1 MMQRFTSLAVLAGAL
16 TGLAVAPARAQ
27 APTQPAAQS
36 TATPAAVPS
45 LYAAHAAMLDD
56 LSERTFHFFWDTA
69 NPVNGIVPD
78 RYPTPSFGSIAAVGF
93 GLTAYTIGVDRGYVT
108 RAQAVERVLTTLRFF
123 RNAPQGPDA
132 QGMAGYKGFFYH
144 FLDMKTGARSSN
156 CELSTVDTALLLGG
170 VLHVQSYF
178 TGADAREAEIRR
190 LADEIYQRVDWTWAA
205 SSRPNAVALAWDP
218 KEGLSKYDWRG
229 YNEAMLVYVLG
240 IGSPTHPLPPSSW
253 QDWTSTYAHSWTRE
267 YGQEYLS
274 FPPQFGHQYSHLW
287 IDFRGIQD
295 PFMRRHGLDY
305 FENSRRASY
314 AQQAY
319 AVANPEACKGYGAT
333 LWGVT
338 ASDGPEDVV
347 IDDHGKMRKFISYAG
362 RGMGRYDDCTMAP
375 TGAAA
380 SIAFAPEI
388 AIPAIEH
395 MRNQYGSQIYGKYGF
410 LDAFNPTFDFDV
422 PVKHGRRVPGFG
434 WVDTDY
440 LGIDQG
446 PIVGMI
452 ANYRDGAVWRVMRT
466 NPYIRAG
473 LVKAGFSGGW
483 LDGKPGQ

>member
-1 MMQRFTSLAVLAGAL
+1 MQMIQRFTSMAMLAGAL
-16 TGLAVAPARAQ
+16 AGMAMAPAHAQ
-27 APTQPAAQS
+27 AQTAAAPAAL
-36 TATPAAVPS
+36 PP

-56 LSERTFHFFWDTA
+56 LSERTFRFFWETA
-69 NPVNGIVPD
+69 NPANGIVPD

-93 GLTAYTIGVDRGYVT
+93 GLTAYTIGVDRGYIT
-108 RAQAVERVLTTLRFF
+108 RAQAIERVLATLRFF

-132 QGMAGYKGFFYH
+132 QGMTGYKGFFYH

-178 TGADAREAEIRR
+178 TGQDAKEAEIRR
-190 LADEIYQRVDWTWAA
+190 LADEIYRGVDWTWAA
-205 SSRPNAVALAWDP
+205 SNHPNAVALAWDP

-240 IGSPTHPLPPSSW
+240 IGSPTHPLPASSW
-253 QDWTSTYAHSWTRE
+253 GDWTSTYAHSWGKV
-267 YGQEYLS
+267 YGQEHLA

-295 PFMRRHGLDY
+295 PFMRQHGLDY

-319 AVANPEACKGYGAT
+319 AVANPEACKGYGAN

-362 RGMGRYDDCTMAP
+362 RGMGHYDDCTMAP

-395 MRNQYGSQIYGKYGF
+395 MRSQYGSQIYGKYGF

-422 PVKHGRRVPGFG
+422 HIKHGRRVPGFG

-452 ANYRDGAVWRVMRT
+452 ANYRDGSVWRVMRT

-473 LVKAGFSGGW
+473 LVKAGFTGGW
-483 LDGKPGQ
+483 LDGKQGK

>member
-1 MMQRFTSLAVLAGAL
+1 MVQRFTTLAAGAL
-16 TGLAVAPARAQ
+16 ALAAGALA
-27 APTQPAAQS
+27 
-36 TATPAAVPS
+36 ATPAHAQTQAQPAKVPA
-45 LYAAHAAMLDD
+45 LYTANAALLDD
-56 LSERTFHFFWDTA
+56 LSERTFRFFWDTA
-69 NPVNGIVPD
+69 NPANGIVPD

-93 GLTAYTIGVDRGYVT
+93 GLTAYTIGVDRGYIT

-123 RNAPQGPDA
+123 HDAPQGSA
-132 QGMAGYKGFFYH
+132 EQGMTGYKGFFYH
-144 FLDMKTGARSSN
+144 FLDMKSGARSSN

-178 TGADAREAEIRR
+178 TGSDAKEAEIRR
-190 LADEIYQRVDWTWAA
+190 LAGDIYKRVDWTWAA

-218 KEGLSKYDWRG
+218 KAGLSSYDWKG

-240 IGSPTHPLPPSSW
+240 IGSPTHPLPGAAW
-253 QDWTSTYAHSWTRE
+253 KDWTSTYPRSWGTV
-267 YGQEYLS
+267 YGQEHLA
-274 FPPQFGHQYSHLW
+274 FAPQFGHQYSQLW

-295 PFMRRHGLDY
+295 EFMRRHGLDY

-319 AVANPEACKGYGAT
+319 AIANPEACKGYGAKM
-333 LWGVT
+333 WGVT
-338 ASDGPEDVV
+338 ASDGPEDIV
-347 IDDHGKMRKFISYAG
+347 IDDGGRKRKFISYAG
-362 RGMGRYDDCTMAP
+362 RGMGHYDDCTMAP

-388 AIPAIEH
+388 AIPAIAY
-395 MRNQYGSQIYGKYGF
+395 MRSEYGSQIYGRYGF

-422 PVKHGRRVPGFG
+422 KVKHGRRMPGFG

-452 ANYRDGAVWRVMRT
+452 ANYRDDAVWRVMRT

-473 LVKAGFSGGW
+473 LVKAGFTGGW
-483 LDGKPGQ
+483 LEGKQGK